1 MRPCETQAPRRVPR
15 YPRRARK
22 DKLITRV
29 DHGNVRMLG
38 CIVGRRATGA
48 RRQGGKMGDNRRRGG
63 KMGNKICPGMV
74 RLQIG
79 EGTNIYMQVVALVY
93 IYVNGA
99 EMHLVC
105 QR

>member
-1 MRPCETQAPRRVPR
+1 
-15 YPRRARK
+15 
-22 DKLITRV
+22 
-29 DHGNVRMLG
+29 
-38 CIVGRRATGA
+38 
-48 RRQGGKMGDNRRRGG
+48 MGDNRRRGG